1 MSNRAPS
8 RVTQFPRAG
17 SLQDGAALSAQHFVP
32 LAELLTDSFVSRHT
46 RFETI
51 DALIEAAEL
60 NARRHGARGI
70 SFGRDWD
77 LFIRSVSRHTGWP
90 ALIREACAEWQIRRI
105 GLIIDA

>member
-1 MSNRAPS
+1 
-8 RVTQFPRAG
+8 
-17 SLQDGAALSAQHFVP
+17 VP

-46 RFETI
+46 RFGTI
-51 DALIEAAEL
+51 DALIAAAEL
-60 NARRHGARGI
+60 NAHRRGVSGI

-77 LFIRSVSRHTGWP
+77 LFIRSVSRHPGWP